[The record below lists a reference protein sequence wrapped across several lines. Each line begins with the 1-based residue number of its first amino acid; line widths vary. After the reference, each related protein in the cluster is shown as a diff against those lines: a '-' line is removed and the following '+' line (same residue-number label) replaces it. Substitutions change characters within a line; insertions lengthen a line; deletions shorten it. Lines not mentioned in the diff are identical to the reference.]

1 MPSTSVS
8 QYFQGQHQAGSEGV
22 LLAADIVCPG
32 PCMLQCVAGYNAAA
46 GLLYVQLF
54 DKTTAPVAG
63 DVPEMVIPVPGGR
76 TPFSLSIPYVFT
88 LGCSIGI
95 SSTELTYTSGGAS
108 LLYIATV
115 QS

>member
-8 QYFQGQHQAGSEGV
+8 QYFAGQHQAGSEGV
-22 LLAADIVCPG
+22 LRDADLVCPT

-54 DKTTAPVAG
+54 DKSTAPVSG
-63 DVPEMVIPVPGGR
+63 DIPEVSIPVPGGR

-88 LGCSIGI
+88 LGCSIGL

-108 LLYIATV
+108 LMYIATV